1 MSTLIVLL
9 PPREPAVPLQEWQWP
24 ELPFALVDKSGHA
37 QRAGRASLTLLPQAT
52 TTVLVVAARDLL
64 LLEQTVPPLKGPK
77 LKQAL
82 PNIIEDQ
89 LIQDPQGCHIAV
101 DPTAAAD
108 GRRVLAVID
117 RAWFRFIV
125 DAFTAAGH
133 RHLRAVPATRCLPP
147 QQQQRAAA
155 RADAEADAVQGA
167 HGAPREHA
175 AVAAAHDAALG
186 TAAGAAGSVLAP
198 PSVDDGAAV
207 SGEPMLGAQLHEPI
221 VALALGL
228 AATASAPSLAEESA
242 DAVPPTAA
250 APRVELALA
259 RGALGEGFAAPL
271 PAVAATLEALA
282 DGTPL
287 ELYELGEP
295 GAEPQLASVR
305 PLDDK
310 RLVPGAAIWP
320 FDAFA
325 RRALDERFDLCQFE
339 FEFAPWRFD
348 RATLTR
354 LRVPLALAA
363 ASLVVAVIGVNA
375 HWWKLA
381 RERDALS
388 AQITETL
395 LTAFPKTTTVLDPAA
410 QMTRQLDQLRI
421 AAGELSPNDFLS
433 LASGLARSLGPLP
446 PNGIASL
453 DYHDRRLDVGFK
465 PETKVDPDFG
475 QRLSRNGLTG
485 EIDSSTGKWTIRSRS

>member
-24 ELPFALVDKSGHA
+24 ELPFALVDKSGHT
-37 QRAGRASLTLLPQAT
+37 QRAGRAALALLPQAA
-52 TTVLVVAARDLL
+52 TTVLIVAARDLL
-64 LLEQTVPPLKGPK
+64 MLEQALPPLKGPR

-101 DPTAAAD
+101 DPAALD
-108 GRRVLAVID
+108 GGRRVLAVID
-117 RAWFRFIV
+117 RAWFKFIV

-133 RHLRAVPATRCLPP
+133 RHLRAVPVTRCLPP
-147 QQQQRAAA
+147 ATRRDAAA
-155 RADAEADAVQGA
+155 AAPAE
-167 HGAPREHA
+167 
-175 AVAAAHDAALG
+175 
-186 TAAGAAGSVLAP
+186 S
-198 PSVDDGAAV
+198 
-207 SGEPMLGAQLHEPI
+207 I
-221 VALALGL
+221 VAVALGL
-228 AATASAPSLAEESA
+228 AATERAPSLAEE
-242 DAVPPTAA
+242 PAA
-250 APRVELALA
+250 LLPQAPSAPRVELALA
-259 RGALGEGFAAPL
+259 RGALGEGFAAPVSS
-271 PAVAATLEALA
+271 AVATLEALA
-282 DGTPL
+282 NGTPL

-310 RLVPGAAIWP
+310 RLLPGAAIWP
-320 FDAFA
+320 FDALV
-325 RRALDERFDLCQFE
+325 RRALDSRFDLCQFE

-348 RATLTR
+348 RATFMR
-354 LRVPLALAA
+354 LRLPLALAA
-363 ASLVVAVIGVNA
+363 TTLAIAVIGANA
-375 HWWKLA
+375 HWWKLS
-381 RERDALS
+381 RERDALA

-395 LTAFPKTTTVLDPAA
+395 LSTFPKTTTVLDPAA
-410 QMTRQLDQLRI
+410 QMTRQLDRLRI

-465 PETKVDPDFG
+465 PETKVDPDFA
-475 QRLSRNGLTG
+475 QRLARNGLTG

>member
-24 ELPFALVDKSGHA
+24 ELPFALVDKSGHT
-37 QRAGRASLTLLPQAT
+37 QRAGRAALALLPQAA
-52 TTVLVVAARDLL
+52 TTVLIVAARDLL
-64 LLEQTVPPLKGPK
+64 MLEQALPPLKGPR

-101 DPTAAAD
+101 DPAALD
-108 GRRVLAVID
+108 GGRRVLAVID
-117 RAWFRFIV
+117 RAWFKFIV

-133 RHLRAVPATRCLPP
+133 RHLRAVPVTRCLPP
-147 QQQQRAAA
+147 ATRRDAAA
-155 RADAEADAVQGA
+155 AAETEAVADVALDRPAGHAAAADAPGSG
-167 HGAPREHA
+167 H
-175 AVAAAHDAALG
+175 
-186 TAAGAAGSVLAP
+186 AGATANAP
-198 PSVDDGAAV
+198 APAES
-207 SGEPMLGAQLHEPI
+207 I
-221 VALALGL
+221 VAVALGL
-228 AATASAPSLAEESA
+228 A
-242 DAVPPTAA
+242 
-250 APRVELALA
+250 
-259 RGALGEGFAAPL
+259 ALGEGFAAPVSS
-271 PAVAATLEALA
+271 AVATLEALA
-282 DGTPL
+282 NGTPL

-310 RLVPGAAIWP
+310 RLLPGAAIWP
-320 FDAFA
+320 FDALV
-325 RRALDERFDLCQFE
+325 RRALDSRFDLCQFE

-348 RATLTR
+348 RATFMR
-354 LRVPLALAA
+354 LRLPLALAA
-363 ASLVVAVIGVNA
+363 TTLAIAVIGANA
-375 HWWKLA
+375 HWWKLS
-381 RERDALS
+381 RERDALA

-395 LTAFPKTTTVLDPAA
+395 LSTFPKTTTVLDPAA
-410 QMTRQLDQLRI
+410 QMTRQLDRLRI

-465 PETKVDPDFG
+465 PETKVDPDFA
-475 QRLSRNGLTG
+475 QRLARNGLTG

>member
-24 ELPFALVDKSGHA
+24 ELPFALVDKSGHT
-37 QRAGRASLTLLPQAT
+37 QRAGRASLSLLPQAA

-64 LLEQTVPPLKGPK
+64 MLKQTVPPLKGPR

-89 LIQDPQGCHIAV
+89 LIQDPQGCHIVV
-101 DPTAAAD
+101 DPAALD
-108 GRRVLAVID
+108 GGRRVLAVID
-117 RAWFRFIV
+117 RAWFKFIV

-133 RHLRAVPATRCLPP
+133 RHLRAVPVTRCLPLP
-147 QQQQRAAA
+147 TRREAAEVVAEAEVAHELQAGHAAA
-155 RADAEADAVQGA
+155 AGKASDGHAAAKGAAADAVK
-167 HGAPREHA
+167 
-175 AVAAAHDAALG
+175 
-186 TAAGAAGSVLAP
+186 
-198 PSVDDGAAV
+198 PSE
-207 SGEPMLGAQLHEPI
+207 SI
-221 VALALGL
+221 VAVALGL

-242 DAVPPTAA
+242 TLLPETAA

-259 RGALGEGFAAPL
+259 RGALGEGFAAPVSS
-271 PAVAATLEALA
+271 AVMTLEALA
-282 DGTPL
+282 NGTPL

-310 RLVPGAAIWP
+310 RLLPGAAIWP
-320 FDAFA
+320 FDALV
-325 RRALDERFDLCQFE
+325 RRALDVRFDLCQFE

-363 ASLVVAVIGVNA
+363 VSLAVAVIGMNA

-395 LTAFPKTTTVLDPAA
+395 LSAFPKTTTVLDPAA
-410 QMTRQLDQLRI
+410 QMTRQLDRLRI

-465 PETKVDPDFG
+465 PEIKVDPDFA
-475 QRLSRNGLTG
+475 QRLARNGLSG